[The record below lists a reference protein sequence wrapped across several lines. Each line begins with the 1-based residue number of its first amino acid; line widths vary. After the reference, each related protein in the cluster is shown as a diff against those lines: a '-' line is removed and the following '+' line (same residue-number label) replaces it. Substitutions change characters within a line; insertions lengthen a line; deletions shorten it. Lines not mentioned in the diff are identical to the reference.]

1 MTNQFDS
8 NLAGHSVLV
17 KAIARS
23 ETVVTFSTS
32 NQGRELTPSLTV
44 MGLGVPNVLLDWT
57 SSDERVTFNNGKFVL
72 SNTVAVGQSVTTT
85 LTAKDD
91 RFGFTLYTSP
101 SPQPLQ
107 YIASTV
113 SNLSGLTLSS
123 GTLNPVFETNTLIY
137 TVSVPNATSSITVT
151 PTVADSTTTVKVNGT
166 TVASGSASTSINLN
180 VGVNTITVVSTAQ
193 DGATTK
199 TYTITVTREQA
210 PPPPA
215 PEPPAP
221 PPAPVTPP
229 TPPAPVTP
237 PTPPTPPPPP
247 PAPPTVVVD
256 KEITQ
261 VTQST
266 VNSIN
271 NVKNQLTQAST
282 EQKAE
287 IIEQALQT
295 ATTNLQKIS
304 EVQIQQSS
312 IVVNQNRATV
322 QVKTDDLISAIK
334 TIGQQTTQL
343 NNALKELS
351 PDAKV
356 TPQLT
361 LSLGNVQAQT
371 VSVPLPKQVLDTA
384 KENGI
389 QKVEVEV
396 RGVGIQFNPA
406 QFTANTTVEIS
417 TVPEATI
424 QQRAGG
430 TVLAEPINFSFTG
443 DNGQR
448 ITQFDTPVQL
458 VLKLKPDVNVDTR
471 YLTAAKITDNG
482 IQIVGGSLFGGE
494 WRVNRINLS
503 TYTIIT
509 NRVRFGDTSSVSS
522 WAGTQI
528 NVVAAKGVIEGRGEG
543 VYDPNANVTR
553 AEFAK
558 MISKALGIDGG
569 IAQENFSD
577 VNASDWFQPYVAT
590 VSKWGI
596 TNGRSADK
604 FEPNANITRA
614 EMATMIARAMQKVNG
629 TVSLV
634 PAETALAKFK
644 DNNQVIPSLR
654 AGVAFAS
661 DQAIVIGTP
670 GDNFNPNGYATRAEA
685 AVMIY
690 RVVSR

>member
-1 MTNQFDS
+1 VN
-8 NLAGHSVLV
+8 NE
-17 KAIARS
+17 IAQVTQT
-23 ETVVTFSTS
+23 TV
-32 NQGRELTPSLTV
+32 
-44 MGLGVPNVLLDWT
+44 
-57 SSDERVTFNNGKFVL
+57 
-72 SNTVAVGQSVTTT
+72 
-85 LTAKDD
+85 
-91 RFGFTLYTSP
+91 
-101 SPQPLQ
+101 
-107 YIASTV
+107 
-113 SNLSGLTLSS
+113 
-123 GTLNPVFETNTLIY
+123 
-137 TVSVPNATSSITVT
+137 SSIT
-151 PTVADSTTTVKVNGT
+151 S
-166 TVASGSASTSINLN
+166 
-180 VGVNTITVVSTAQ
+180 
-193 DGATTK
+193 
-199 TYTITVTREQA
+199 
-210 PPPPA
+210 
-215 PEPPAP
+215 
-221 PPAPVTPP
+221 
-229 TPPAPVTP
+229 
-237 PTPPTPPPPP
+237 
-247 PAPPTVVVD
+247 
-256 KEITQ
+256 
-261 VTQST
+261 
-266 VNSIN
+266 
-271 NVKNQLTQAST
+271 VKNQLTQAST

-343 NNALKELS
+343 NTALKELS

-361 LSLGNVQAQT
+361 LNLGNVQSQT

-384 KENGI
+384 KESGI

-406 QFTANTTVEIS
+406 QFNSNTTVEIS

-424 QQRAGG
+424 QQRVGG
-430 TVLAEPINFSFTG
+430 TVLAEPVNFSFTG

-482 IQIVGGSLFGGE
+482 IQIVGGSFFGGE

-577 VNASDWFQPYVAT
+577 VNPSDWFQPYVAT